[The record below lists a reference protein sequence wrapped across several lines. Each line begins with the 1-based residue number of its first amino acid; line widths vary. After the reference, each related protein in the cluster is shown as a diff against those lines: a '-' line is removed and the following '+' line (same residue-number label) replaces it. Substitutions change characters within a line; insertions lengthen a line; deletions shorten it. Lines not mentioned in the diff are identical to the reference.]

1 MEQHLSQYR
10 VFYTVAKTGNI
21 SHAAK
26 ELFISQP
33 AISKAVSKL
42 EESLGVT
49 LFRRSSRGVTLTPEG
64 RVLYDHVSTAF
75 SALEQGESE
84 LRRIQNF
91 NIGQIRFGCSDTL
104 CRYVLLPYLKG
115 FIAENPHIRILI
127 QSQDTAKNIS
137 LLEQQQIDIG
147 LISEPKNRK
156 SISFYPVMQISDTF
170 VCTQSYLDNL
180 RIREGARVNIFEA
193 GMILMLD
200 RRNMTRIYVD
210 SYLAENGIEPK
221 NILEADNM
229 DLLIEFAKTGL
240 GIGCVDREFVRKE
253 LADGSLIEIP
263 MKPKIRPRT
272 IGFALNPA
280 GETRSILQFISYL
293 QKRGTPILRES
304 LSRQGQ
310 Q

>member
-104 CRYVLLPYLKG
+104 CRYVLLPYLKD

-147 LISEPKNRK
+147 LVSEPKNRK

-280 GETRSILQFISYL
+280 GETRSILQFISFL
-293 QKRGTPILRES
+293 QKQGTPILRES

>member
-147 LISEPKNRK
+147 LVSEPKNRK

-280 GETRSILQFISYL
+280 GETRSILQFISFL
-293 QKRGTPILRES
+293 QKQGTPILRES

>member
-147 LISEPKNRK
+147 LVSEPKNRK

>member
-104 CRYVLLPYLKG
+104 CRYVLLPYLKD

-147 LISEPKNRK
+147 LVSEPKNRK

>member
-147 LISEPKNRK
+147 LVSEPKNRK

-253 LADGSLIEIP
+253 LKDGSLIEIP

>member
-147 LISEPKNRK
+147 LVSEPKNRK

-253 LADGSLIEIP
+253 LEDGSLIEIP